1 MPWSADHDLEMD
13 SCAAN
18 IVENQASPNPPPFFC
33 AFPHL
38 RSRQTHYFVTSSK
51 DGTIKFWDGD
61 TFDHVLT
68 LEGHFAP
75 VWGLAVAT
83 DGDFVVT
90 ASQVLRVGCRA
101 RVRARM
107 RLCTLKVCRCM
118 YISVWPNA
126 ASIHSRVATLLPSL
140 WASSGPVDS
149 DVAANGRAAFPGG
162 GAGAPPRLH
171 VRAAGPTTG
180 TSAPVAAVCV

>member
-126 ASIHSRVATLLPSL
+126 ASIHSRVATLLPSP
-140 WASSGPVDS
+140 SGRRQDRSIRTWLRTEEQLFLEEERELRLDSMFELPVLQQ
-149 DVAANGRAAFPGG
+149 ARGHRW
-162 GAGAPPRLH
+162 R
-171 VRAAGPTTG
+171 R
-180 TSAPVAAVCV
+180 CV